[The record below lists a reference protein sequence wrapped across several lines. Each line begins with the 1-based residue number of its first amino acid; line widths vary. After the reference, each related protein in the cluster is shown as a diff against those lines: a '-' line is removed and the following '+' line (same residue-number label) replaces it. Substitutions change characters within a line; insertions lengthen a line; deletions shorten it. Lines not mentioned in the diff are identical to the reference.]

1 MILKSRHCKAEP
13 QIRPSGESP
22 IVVIRYV
29 DPNTI
34 SSQTLNDHVLPCLS
48 LEEQERMRKFSKKS
62 LSHVFLAAHG
72 LKRNVLAQ
80 MTGCLPS
87 ELQFEAA
94 KQGKPLVSG
103 PAIATDWHF
112 NLSHT
117 HGLVAVAASCQPV
130 GIDVEELSRQVPDLD
145 IAKRYFSRREY
156 QHIATTAPSEQARL
170 FLQYWTLK
178 EAFLK
183 AEGWGLS
190 QRLDAVEFD
199 LSGDI
204 GLSVL
209 DLAAQPTKSWRF
221 WQHQPN
227 DSHLMSVALITN
239 APDLHMAIDC
249 QPWHPTDWQPRH

>member
-22 IVVIRYV
+22 IVVIRYI

-48 LEEQERMRKFSKKS
+48 LEEQERMRKFYKKS

-94 KQGKPLVSG
+94 EQGKPLISG
-103 PAIATDWHF
+103 PAMATDWHF

-145 IAKRYFSRREY
+145 IAKRYFSQREY
-156 QHIATTAPSEQARL
+156 QHIAATAPSEQARL

-190 QRLDAVEFD
+190 QRLDAVAFD
-199 LSGDI
+199 LSGAI
-204 GLSVL
+204 ELSVL
-209 DLAAQPTKSWRF
+209 DAAAKPTQAWRF
-221 WQHQPN
+221 WQNQPN
-227 DSHLMSVALITN
+227 PTHLMSVALITN

-249 QPWHPTDWQPRH
+249 QPWHPTDWLSSP

>member
-22 IVVIRYV
+22 IVVIRYI

-48 LEEQERMRKFSKKS
+48 LEEQERMRKFYKKS

-87 ELQFEAA
+87 ELQFEASE
-94 KQGKPLVSG
+94 QGKPLISG
-103 PAIATDWHF
+103 PAMATDWHF

-145 IAKRYFSRREY
+145 IAKRYFSQREY
-156 QHIATTAPSEQARL
+156 QHIAATAPSEQARL

-190 QRLDAVEFD
+190 QRLDAVAFD
-199 LSGDI
+199 LSGAI
-204 GLSVL
+204 ELSVL
-209 DLAAQPTKSWRF
+209 DAAAKPTQAWRF
-221 WQHQPN
+221 WQNQPN
-227 DSHLMSVALITN
+227 PTHLMSVALITN

-249 QPWHPTDWQPRH
+249 QPWHPTDWLSSP